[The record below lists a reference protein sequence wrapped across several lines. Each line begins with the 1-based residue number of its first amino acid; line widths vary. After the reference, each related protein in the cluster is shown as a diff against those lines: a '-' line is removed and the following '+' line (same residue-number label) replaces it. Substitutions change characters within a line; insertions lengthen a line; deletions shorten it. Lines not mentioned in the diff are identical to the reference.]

1 MHNLDNEEDLSS
13 TRGNKN
19 AQVKIRELDENNFAL
34 DDTEDDLNDV
44 EKIELKFDKEL
55 GMI

>member
-34 DDTEDDLNDV
+34 DDTEDELNDV